1 MADVFVSYATPDR
14 SRVAPIVEALE
25 QAGWSVWWDRDISG
39 GAAFDRAIEQA
50 IDEARCIV
58 VVWSEHSIDSEWVRT
73 EANEGLER
81 GVLVPVIVD
90 AIRPPLAFRRTQTLD
105 FTHGVTEDAVA
116 RLVNAV
122 EVFAP
127 RMEKPGAAD
136 HAMIGRDAELE
147 RVDGA
152 LTGASRGLGS
162 CLLVSGEAGV
172 GKTRLMRE
180 AVNRARSSNVL
191 ALLGH
196 CSEMEGAPPYE
207 PFVEHIEQ
215 TARTVDPVALR
226 MALGDN
232 AAEVA
237 KLMPELRQLYT
248 DIPVPIEMPP
258 DQDRRYLMHG
268 FAEFLQRAAETQP
281 LMLVF
286 EDLQWADAS
295 TCLMLRHL
303 ADRLREAGVLL
314 IGSYR
319 DTELVPGSPFAR
331 ALQELVKER
340 LCKQIQLKRLD
351 QDDVE
356 KLLATLAGSPPPDAL
371 VEVIYRETEGN
382 PFFVEEVYRNLA
394 ESDRLFDDA
403 GAFRAR
409 LDLTDVD
416 LPPGVRL
423 VLEQRLE
430 RVSDDCRKALV
441 AAAVSGRRF
450 RFELLGAIVE
460 LSEDALLDAMDEA
473 ESASLVEDVST
484 GREARYQFA
493 HELIRQTLL
502 SSLSFPRRQRLHLR
516 IGNAIETLF
525 GESRASEVA
534 HHLYQAGAAA
544 DMDTTV
550 GFLLRAARRSLASLA
565 FEDALRQ
572 LDQALEV
579 LGDTDMDRAAE
590 IEILRARAM
599 RGAARV
605 EDALSALAGALR
617 NRLSDAIYEELL
629 LARAR
634 LLVDL
639 FRGSDALP
647 DIESLLA
654 RAQGRNDQQTE
665 LKAQLL
671 LAEARYRISLDHPN
685 AAEPAKE
692 ASERAIDL
700 AREVGDPRAL
710 AAALLSSTHFVDYW
724 KEFRP
729 QGLKNLEEARQI
741 GIELG
746 DEDIQIDAE
755 TMSLRVNIF
764 TPVQRQIQAEAVRE
778 KLESR
783 RDPIRLNQ
791 HLFWMIV
798 GTRNAGQLA
807 RCVEVCDE
815 AIAVADQLGVP
826 PIQYPTFKGMA
837 LVQLG
842 RFDEAARAIAAEPND
857 EQYRFARALQAVGF
871 LERKAILGAV
881 DAVLAEAPALLEEAR
896 ALQRAWMVDL
906 LVNLVTR
913 TAARDGRP
921 DEARDLVDAGFD
933 ATRSKPNRTS
943 LAEVELAKGNAE
955 RALELADADA
965 DMNEKRGSPIPRVE
979 SLEVGLRALAKLA
992 RWEELRNRADAVIPI
1007 ADDGD
1012 YALLRWR
1019 LYALRGKAHA
1029 ALGHAAQAQS
1039 DADEAR
1045 RLFELTAETVEEPDF
1060 RAAYEAQ
1067 SLPLLGV

>member
-1 MADVFVSYATPDR
+1 MADVFVSYATADR
-14 SRVAPIVEALE
+14 ARVEHIVDVLE
-25 QAGWSVWWDRDISG
+25 GGGWSVWWDRDISG

-58 VVWSEHSIDSEWVRT
+58 VVWSEQSVDSEWVRT

-81 GVLVPVIVD
+81 GVLVPVGID

-105 FTHGVTEDAVA
+105 FTKGVTEDTVA

-122 EVFAP
+122 DLFAP
-127 RMEKPGAAD
+127 RAVAAD
-136 HAMIGRDAELE
+136 AADYAMIGRDTEVE
-147 RVDGA
+147 RVDAA
-152 LTGASRGLGS
+152 LSQASRGLGS
-162 CLLVSGEAGV
+162 VVLVSGEAGV

-180 AVNRARSSNVL
+180 AVSRARSSNVL

-196 CSEMEGAPPYE
+196 CSELEGAPPYE

-268 FAEFLQRAAETQP
+268 FAEFLQRAAGTQP

-319 DTELVPGSPFAR
+319 DTELAAGSPFAR
-331 ALQELVKER
+331 TLQDLVKER
-340 LCKQIQLKRLD
+340 LCEQIQLKRLD
-351 QDDVE
+351 RDAVG

-371 VEVIYRETEGN
+371 VDVIYQETEGN

-394 ESDRLFDDA
+394 ESKRLFDDA

-409 LDLTDVD
+409 VDLTDVD

-450 RFELLGAIVE
+450 RFELLGGIVD

-516 IGNAIETLF
+516 IGNALESLF

-534 HHLYQAGAAA
+534 HHFYKAGAAA
-544 DMDTTV
+544 DTAMTV
-550 GFLLRAARRSLASLA
+550 DFLLRAGQRSLASLA

-579 LGDTDMDRAAE
+579 LGVTDADRAAE

-599 RGAARV
+599 RGAARI
-605 EDALSALAGALR
+605 EDALSALAGALQH
-617 NRLSDAIYEELL
+617 RLSDGVYEELL
-629 LARAR
+629 LARGR

-647 DIESLLA
+647 DIEALLA
-654 RAQGRNDQQTE
+654 RAQGRKDQQTE

-685 AAEPAKE
+685 AAEPARE
-692 ASERAIDL
+692 ASDRAIEL
-700 AREVGDPRAL
+700 ARDVGDKHAL

-741 GIELG
+741 GMDLG

-755 TMSLRVNIF
+755 TMSLRVNVF
-764 TPVQRQIQAEAVRE
+764 TPVEWQIQAEAVRE

-798 GTRNAGQLA
+798 GTRNAGHLE

-815 AIAVADQLGVP
+815 AIAVADQLGVA

-837 LVQLG
+837 LLQLG
-842 RFDEAARAIAAEPND
+842 RFDEAVRAIAQEPND
-857 EQYRFARALQAVGF
+857 EQYRFARALQAVGV

-881 DAVLAEAPALLEEAR
+881 DEVLAETPAMLDEAI
-896 ALQRAWMVDL
+896 ALQRAWMVDM

-913 TAARDGRP
+913 TAARASRS
-921 DEARDLVDAGFD
+921 DEAQAVVDAAFE
-933 ATRSKPNRTS
+933 ATKSKPNRTS
-943 LAEVELAKGNAE
+943 NAEVALASGNPGQ
-955 RALELADADA
+955 ALELADADA
-965 DMNEKRGSPIPRVE
+965 AMHEKRGSPIPRVE
-979 SLEVGLRALAKLA
+979 AEEVGLRALADL
-992 RWEELRNRADAVIPI
+992 RSWEDLKERADAIIPL
-1007 ADDGD
+1007 ADEGD
-1012 YALLRWR
+1012 YALTRWR
-1019 LYALRGKAHA
+1019 LYALRARALA
-1029 ALGHAAQAQS
+1029 AMGEEDQAMA

-1045 RLFELTAETVEEPDF
+1045 RLFERTAQTVEEPDL

-1067 SLPLLGV
+1067 GHLLLDA